1 MCSRR
6 LPGTPPGLTTTRSL
20 NVTIDNGGIDIQAQN
35 AGALAGRP
43 DTNDVMTYNFGT
55 AMNSASILPGW
66 TGAAQSVT
74 VKVNPD
80 QALYGFD
87 DTVTLLRDDGT
98 PISTMG
104 VIDLGL
110 ATYVGFYEPGARFL
124 NSTMTMSAD
133 RKTVTVVLGTPAPN
147 SSSTKLNAGSMTWH
161 TSTAAQTLGGQPF
174 CACKVLEA
182 IAAGDIEDR
191 EY

>member
-1 MCSRR
+1 M
-6 LPGTPPGLTTTRSL
+6 TV
-20 NVTIDNGGIDIQAQN
+20 NNGGIDIQAQN

-55 AMNSASILPGW
+55 AMNPASILPGW

-80 QALYGFD
+80 QVLYGFD

-133 RKTVTVVLGTPAPN
+133 RKTVTVVLGTPAPQ
-147 SSSTKLNAGSMTWH
+147 SVEHQAQRRLDDVAHVGLRPDTRRATVLRLQGPRGH
-161 TSTAAQTLGGQPF
+161 RCRRHRGPRVLGTA
-174 CACKVLEA
+174 
-182 IAAGDIEDR
+182 
-191 EY
+191 